1 MNTVNDFTNLCARLE
16 QLVLLFGSGDPDP
29 LSAAQKRQL
38 NAWRDLLNSSKPIGN
53 SRTQVHVRTA
63 ARSFGLKIHRT
74 AGDETLFLCILKY
87 AISSVPKIN
96 YPTFY
101 ADLKEWSKS
110 MDFPE
115 SLRGLASSL
124 WNKSDNRT
132 GLRLEANTN
141 HTVAMK
147 TVQTGR

>member
-1 MNTVNDFTNLCARLE
+1 MNTVNDFTSLCARLE

-29 LSAAQKRQL
+29 LSATQKKQL
-38 NAWRDLLNSSKPIGN
+38 NAWRSLLNSSEPTGN

-63 ARSFGLKIHRT
+63 ARSFALKIHRT
-74 AGDETLFLCILKY
+74 AGDETLFLCIVKY

-101 ADLKEWSKS
+101 ADLKKWSET
-110 MDFPE
+110 MHFPE
-115 SLRGLASSL
+115 SLRKFASSL

-132 GLRLEANTN
+132 GLRQEANTN
-141 HTVAMK
+141 HPVATK
-147 TVQTGR
+147 TLQTGR